1 MATEIE
7 SLSDHRN
14 LLMKIGISVTDLLT
28 RKYFPMEKL
37 NDDLLEASTLLKAW
51 IPPLADGFADGRVGM
66 VNETLR
72 EISDLAMSK
81 RSASGKSLAY

>member
-14 LLMKIGISVTDLLT
+14 LLVKIDISVTGPLT

-37 NDDLLEASTLLKAW
+37 NDDLLASTSLKAW
-51 IPPLADGFADGRVGM
+51 IPPLANGFADGRIGM

-72 EISDLAMSK
+72 EISDFAMPK
-81 RSASGKSLAY
+81 RSSSGRSLVY